1 MDEIRPL
8 KAIPIRP
15 DVHVTYMEHS
25 VKSYGEMITIGYD
38 DGNIELVMNGNFD
51 KCMSI
56 KYHDGND
63 KSVYNG

>member
-8 KAIPIRP
+8 KAIPIRA

-38 DGNIELVMNGNFD
+38 DGNIELIMNDNFD
-51 KCMSI
+51 KCMAV
-56 KYHDGND
+56 KYHDGH
-63 KSVYNG
+63 NG